1 MVTVTPN
8 STAPR
13 PAAEP
18 ARPYGGAV
26 TYPPPP
32 HHPVPPA
39 YYPAHALAHRHKQQ
53 AVAVPL
59 IFLMLGGLATLLG
72 MLMFLER
79 PLTQS
84 LVAVAT
90 FTVVLAIG
98 VWFLHW
104 LDRWEPEPPVYVLG
118 AFLWGAGVSALI
130 SGIVNTVVAY
140 STQSPTAAAMYSAP
154 LIEESTK
161 GLFLVIVLLSTRRG
175 RAEFNSLTD
184 AIVYGGMVGLGFSW
198 IEHISYAL
206 MPETMA
212 ESTEIIMVRLL
223 LVAYL
228 HPMLTI
234 IVAIGIWAGA
244 NARGP
249 LRFGWPFLAWCL
261 AVALHFL
268 HNSSVELLGARG
280 LYIAAGIELL
290 VFVGLLMAGF
300 TARRR
305 ERDTVARQLPALV
318 HFGWITPLEAGWLHD
333 LAARR
338 RMVSAAG
345 GDKRLLKDFIQNVTE
360 LAMLRGRLDRAAA
373 RPPGAWIEL
382 HRELAQ
388 LVSYQRPEVHRIL
401 SGGGGWSPIDGRPGR
416 SWDANPG

>member
-1 MVTVTPN
+1 M
-8 STAPR
+8 SS
-13 PAAEP
+13 
-18 ARPYGGAV
+18 
-26 TYPPPP
+26 YPPPRN
-32 HHPVPPA
+32 PVQPPA
-39 YYPAHALAHRHKQQ
+39 AHYPAYVRAHRHKQQ
-53 AVAVPL
+53 AAAVPL
-59 IFLMLGGLATLLG
+59 IFLVLGGLATLLG
-72 MLMFLER
+72 MLVFLER

-140 STQSPTAAAMYSAP
+140 STQSETAAAMYSAP

-184 AIVYGGMVGLGFSW
+184 AIVYGGMVGLGFAW

-212 ESTEIIMVRLL
+212 ESTEVIFVRLL

-234 IVAIGIWAGA
+234 IVAIGIWAGM
-244 NARGP
+244 NARGAMR
-249 LRFGWPFLAWCL
+249 LGWPFLAWCV
-261 AVALHFL
+261 AVGLHFL
-268 HNSSVELLGARG
+268 HNGSMALMGERG
-280 LYIAAGIELL
+280 LFVAAAIELVTFGSLIL
-290 VFVGLLMAGF
+290 VGIR
-300 TARRR
+300 ARNR
-305 ERDTVARQLPALV
+305 ERDMVSRQLPALV

-333 LAARR
+333 LHGRK

-345 GDKRLLKDFIQNVTE
+345 GERRLLRDFIQNVTE
-360 LAMLRGRLDRAAA
+360 LSLLRGRLDSLRGAE
-373 RPPGAWIEL
+373 PPTSWIAL
-382 HRELAQ
+382 HRELAE
-388 LVSYQRPEVHRIL
+388 LVCHQRPEVHRVL
-401 SGGGGWSPIDGRPGR
+401 SGGNGWAPMQGHPGQAWGSPPKQ
-416 SWDANPG
+416 